1 MVLSLFY
8 VNSWLHTAVP
18 FALTIHPIPKLG
30 EGNEL
35 HPGDEM
41 KEYGKP
47 MRFSLVKDFASA
59 PWF

>member
-8 VNSWLHTAVP
+8 LNSRLHTAAP
-18 FALTIHPIPKLG
+18 FALTIHPIRQLG

-47 MRFSLVKDFASA
+47 MRFSLGKDFAST